1 MTPFAFDTLSA
12 SKRLR
17 EAGMSEGVAEAVVAV
32 FQHATASVDF
42 GQLATK
48 TDIAH
53 MATKTDIAD
62 MATKADIADM
72 ATKADIAEMATKAD
86 IAEMATKAD
95 IADMATK
102 ADIARLAT
110 KADIADMA
118 TKADIADM
126 ATKSDLEVL
135 HQAVKRDFAV
145 LTAETGLKLSQLE
158 LHIQRRSDQQM
169 WGVIGLLS
177 GVIAVAT
184 TVIKFFP

>member
-62 MATKADIADM
+62 MATKADIA
-72 ATKADIAEMATKAD
+72 EMATKAD

-95 IADMATK
+95 IARLATKSDIADMATK
-102 ADIARLAT
+102 ADIAE
-110 KADIADMA
+110 MA
-118 TKADIADM
+118 AKADIADM